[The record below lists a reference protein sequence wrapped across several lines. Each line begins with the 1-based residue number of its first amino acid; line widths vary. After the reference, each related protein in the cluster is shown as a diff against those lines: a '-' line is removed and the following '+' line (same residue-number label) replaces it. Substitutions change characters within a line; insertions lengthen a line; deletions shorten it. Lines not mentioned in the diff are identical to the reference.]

1 MSATMLMIR
10 RVALIEGRVTFEAV
24 KLPDG
29 ELGAIIASLCA
40 MLDIATVGQVNR
52 IKRTPQ
58 LASALV
64 QYSIATP
71 TGPRLM
77 NILLSYALPLWAA
90 GLQATRLSPE
100 KQELAELIKNQA
112 MTAIQNAFTT
122 HSIASEQPAV
132 ESTMLIPSDSF
143 GVMQEGLQ
151 AIQTGISQLQNG
163 LISLQQTQA
172 TVLARL
178 AALEGMP
185 RQYSGTGLPPE
196 KVAHLVVMV
205 RALRAKKGLDI
216 NETLGKLAAYFHVA
230 HFSDIPNS
238 AWPDVL
244 TLLET
249 LMG

>member
-1 MSATMLMIR
+1 MSAAMLVIR
-10 RVALIEGRVTFEAV
+10 RIALIADRASFEAV
-24 KLPDG
+24 KLPNG

-40 MLDIATVGQVNR
+40 MLDIAAVGQVNR

-58 LASALV
+58 LAGALV

-71 TGPRLM
+71 AGPRLM

-90 GLQATRLSPE
+90 GLQASRLVPE
-100 KQELAELIKNQA
+100 KQELAELVKNQA

-122 HSIASEQPAV
+122 HSTESEQPAA
-132 ESTMLIPSDSF
+132 ESTALIPSDSF
-143 GVMQEGLQ
+143 GMMQEGLQ

-163 LISLQQTQA
+163 LASLQQTQ
-172 TVLARL
+172 TTILARL

-185 RQYSGTGLPPE
+185 RTYSGTGLPPE
-196 KVAHLVVMV
+196 KVAHIVVLA
-205 RALRAKKGLDI
+205 RALRAKTGLSVD
-216 NETLGKLAAYFHVA
+216 ETLGKLAAHFHVT

-244 TLLET
+244 TLLEAM
-249 LMG
+249 LS